1 MDKESLPN
9 YSSSILTYTI
19 YHGKLWNYKV
29 TEARLIR
36 LHCAAWIFHWT
47 EKFDETSLSYR
58 TVQYFRSVFAQKEL
72 TKQFFSVVLPSA
84 HAQSANLANP
94 KWRLL
99 LDSALKFLNSQESK
113 FFELSGWF
121 RVNGTQKR
129 TNFPPVE
136 QFFPCL
142 TDNFLDLTRI
152 ESPSLQTS
160 FLMKCCLFSLL

>member
-94 KWRLL
+94 KWRLHL
-99 LDSALKFLNSQESK
+99 YLALKFLNSQASK
-113 FFELSGWF
+113 FSSCQGGSAWTEHSNE
-121 RVNGTQKR
+121 RI
-129 TNFPPVE
+129 
-136 QFFPCL
+136 
-142 TDNFLDLTRI
+142 FLPSNNSSRASRI
-152 ESPSLQTS
+152 IS
-160 FLMKCCLFSLL
+160 